1 MRAES
6 SGRELGTN
14 DAADFR
20 AALGSFVTGVTIV
33 TASDGAG
40 RDVGVTANSFNSVSL
55 DPPMVLWSLARKSA
69 SLPVFAQSS
78 HFAVHI
84 LAADQE
90 DLSDRFAR
98 SGPDKFAG
106 IALERGAGGA
116 PLLPGAAARF
126 QCRTAFQHDGG
137 DHVIFV
143 GEVET
148 FERSARAP
156 LAFHGGRYAV
166 AARKAASLS
175 EASPA
180 PVEPKTFGEDFLGYL
195 LGRADLQVT
204 GRLRPVLERLGLA
217 PREHFVLSAIG
228 TFGEV
233 TPARLAATP
242 GFTGQRLCLDETQAL
257 IERGMI
263 ARDAAG
269 SLSLSEAGRAA
280 FVELTAAAM
289 AIEDDIADG
298 LDETELAMLRHL
310 LKRVIAATD
319 PATSGGRMVAEEGL
333 EPPTRGL

>member
-1 MRAES
+1 MNGAI
-6 SGRELGTN
+6 
-14 DAADFR
+14 DPADYR
-20 AALGSFVTGVTIV
+20 AALGSFITGVTIV

-40 RDVGVTANSFNSVSL
+40 CDVGVTANSFNSVSL
-55 DPPMVLWSLARKSA
+55 DPPMVLWSLARKSS
-69 SLPVFAQSS
+69 SLPVFATAS

-90 DLSDRFAR
+90 ELSNRFAK

-143 GEVET
+143 GEVEA
-148 FERSARAP
+148 FERDARAP

-175 EASPA
+175 AIAAEA
-180 PVEPKTFGEDFLGYL
+180 VEPGTFGEDFLGYL
-195 LGRADLQVT
+195 LGRAHFQVY
-204 GRLRPVLERLGLA
+204 GRLRPILA
-217 PREHFVLSAIG
+217 RMELSPREHFAMTSLGVLGEATLARVAQAIAHTG
-228 TFGEV
+228 ERFGAAE
-233 TPARLAATP
+233 ADALAT
-242 GFTGQRLCLDETQAL
+242 
-257 IERGMI
+257 RGLVH
-263 ARDAAG
+263 RDASGAV
-269 SLSLSEAGRAA
+269 SLSDAGRAD

-289 AIEDDIADG
+289 AIEDDVADA

-319 PATSGGRMVAEEGL
+319 PGVPDLWRRDVDTG
-333 EPPTRGL
+333 

>member
-1 MRAES
+1 M
-6 SGRELGTN
+6 SGAI
-14 DAADFR
+14 DATDFR

-33 TASDGAG
+33 TASDGSG
-40 RDVGVTANSFNSVSL
+40 CDVGVTANSFNSVSL

-69 SLPVFAQSS
+69 SLPVFASAS

-90 DLSDRFAR
+90 ELSDRFAR
-98 SGPDKFAG
+98 SGADKFAG
-106 IALERGAGGA
+106 LAIERGAGGA

-143 GEVET
+143 GEVEA
-148 FERSARAP
+148 FERDARAP

-175 EASPA
+175 AVPPEAI
-180 PVEPKTFGEDFLGYL
+180 EPGTFGEDFLGYL
-195 LGRADLQVT
+195 LGRAHFQVY
-204 GRLRPVLERLGLA
+204 GRLRPILERMGLSS
-217 PREHFVLSAIG
+217 RDHFALSAIG
-228 TFGEV
+228 ILGEALPERV
-233 TPARLAATP
+233 AEAI
-242 GFTGQRLCLDETQAL
+242 GYTGQRFGDGESEELVG
-257 IERGMI
+257 RGLI

-269 SLSLSEAGRAA
+269 QVALSETGRAA

-319 PATSGGRMVAEEGL
+319 PGVPDLWSRSEGA
-333 EPPTRGL
+333 